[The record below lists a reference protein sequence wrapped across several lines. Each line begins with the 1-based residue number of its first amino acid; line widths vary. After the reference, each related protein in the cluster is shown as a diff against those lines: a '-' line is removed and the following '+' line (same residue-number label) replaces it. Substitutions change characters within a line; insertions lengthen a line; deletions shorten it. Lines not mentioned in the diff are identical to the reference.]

1 MKKSNLIKSFAMGII
16 ASSVLITPAFADS
29 CGYWTAYDAT
39 SKCTRPRGC
48 TIRNQNLGYWTTITK
63 YKRKCINRNTQKH
76 HWEYKTKQNHNHH
89 ICTLNK

>member
-16 ASSVLITPAFADS
+16 ASSMLITPAFADS
-29 CGYWTAYDAT
+29 CGYWT
-39 SKCTRPRGC
+39 
-48 TIRNQNLGYWTTITK
+48 TITK
-63 YKRKCINRNTQKH
+63 YKRKCVNRNTQKH